1 MPHPTNETPTRS
13 VPDLLAGD
21 VAVVVDSRDPHA
33 AEVLS
38 VVQDQLAAAG
48 VRSLRSRT
56 VDDVHPL
63 ADALDDLLDDAPDLL
78 LLRADDRASTLVAG
92 RLART
97 GTVLGLLPPDPS
109 SVAATLADPVVVDV
123 DLGRAGRRPF
133 RHEAVLGLPV
143 GVTDRLTPSLER
155 RFGRLARPVATM
167 RAHRRSVRFQV
178 RLEFPDGDHPRLDLD
193 DVLQVSVRPRAG
205 VLDVHCVQD
214 MRLRDALGVDRRLR
228 RGDVVEHERVHHLTT
243 SAVRVVTRPNT
254 EVQLDGVVET
264 LTPLVLTL
272 QRDALRMLVPA

>member
-21 VAVVVDSRDPHA
+21 VAVVVDSRDPRA

-38 VVQDQLAAAG
+38 VAQDQLAAAG
-48 VRSLRSRT
+48 VRSLRTRT

-97 GTVLGLLPPDPS
+97 GTVLGLLP
-109 SVAATLADPVVVDV
+109 ADPAEAALADV

-214 MRLRDALGVDRRLR
+214 LRLRDALAVDRRLR